1 MKGRPLI
8 PFAFIALLGIVLM
21 VVFSAIGQQDRA
33 GRDEEGE
40 EPPEVP
46 EITDAIEYGQG
57 IVEQSCIGC
66 HANDLGG
73 TASAPAINNL
83 DGQLSQ
89 DEIVDIVTNGQEAM
103 PSFGDELHPDE
114 IDAIAEYLLSISE

>member
-21 VVFSAIGQQDRA
+21 VVFSAIGQQERA

-40 EPPEVP
+40 EAPEAP

-57 IVEQSCIGC
+57 IVEQSCISC

-73 TASAPAINNL
+73 TDIAPAINNL
-83 DGQLSQ
+83 SGQLSE
-89 DEIVDIVTNGQEAM
+89 DEIVDIVTNGQGGM
-103 PSFGDELHPDE
+103 PEFGSSLHPDE
-114 IDAIAEYLLSISE
+114 IDAIAEYLLSLSE